1 MPLIAS
7 AQIDEVGERPSYA
20 LCIARKYPSGYN
32 QFHEHDQPQRN
43 LQHLA
48 DRLKRP
54 QSQSEDRGSHKQASL
69 GNFGDVKPISDG
81 VYEMRIHFGPGYRLY
96 YAREGRVVYLLLS
109 GGDKS
114 SQKQDIKTAIAMW
127 KQIQEDQS

>member
-1 MPLIAS
+1 MRWVNNPTKHFTLHKSIRMDTINLMNTINRTEAFNTWLS
-7 AQIDEVGERPSYA
+7 GLKDLR
-20 LCIARKYPSGYN
+20 ARAKIVI
-32 QFHEHDQPQRN
+32 RI
-43 LQHLA
+43 
-48 DRLKRP
+48 
-54 QSQSEDRGSHKQASL
+54 KQASL

-81 VYEMRIHFGPGYRLY
+81 VCEMRIHFGPGYRLY

>member
-1 MPLIAS
+1 MRWVNVQATRFALHESIRVDTINSMNTINRSETFSTWLIGLK
-7 AQIDEVGERPSYA
+7 D
-20 LCIARKYPSGYN
+20 LKARAKIVV
-32 QFHEHDQPQRN
+32 RI
-43 LQHLA
+43 
-48 DRLKRP
+48 
-54 QSQSEDRGSHKQASL
+54 KQASL

>member
-1 MPLIAS
+1 MHEEIIPNAESPYQAELAHPLIISIHSDTIHLMNTINRTETFSTWLAGLK
-7 AQIDEVGERPSYA
+7 D
-20 LCIARKYPSGYN
+20 LKARAKIVV
-32 QFHEHDQPQRN
+32 RI
-43 LQHLA
+43 
-48 DRLKRP
+48 
-54 QSQSEDRGSHKQASL
+54 KQAGQ

-81 VYEMRIHFGPGYRLY
+81 VWEMRVHFGPGYRLY

-114 SQKQDIKTAIAMW
+114 TQKQDIKTAVAMW